1 MPVTVLLRCYA
12 ELNDYLSPGERQ
24 CDREI
29 PLPGPTTLGALLD
42 RVGIPAAAIEVALV
56 DGESR
61 GLDHLLRGGE
71 RVSLYPVF
79 EALDPTPMLRLRQ
92 APLRRV
98 RFVADAHLGRLARY
112 LRLLGFDTVYE
123 NDLGDPELAAIAERE
138 GRILL
143 SRDRAL
149 LAGAALSHGL
159 WVPSTRP
166 REQVA
171 QVVERLDLYR
181 LLRPFTRC
189 TICNGLLAAVDKAE
203 IAAEV
208 PERVHRVFDAF
219 WRCQGCGRLY
229 WQGSH
234 YQRLRGLVEQIAAAR
249 RPE

>member
-1 MPVTVLLRCYA
+1 MSASVLLRCYA
-12 ELNDYLSPGERQ
+12 ELNEFLAPGERQ
-24 CDREI
+24 RDREVA
-29 PLPGPTTLGALLD
+29 LAGPTTLGVLLD
-42 RVGIPAAAIEVALV
+42 RVGIPAAAVEVALV
-56 DGESR
+56 DGASC
-61 GLDHLLRGGE
+61 GLDHPLGGGE

-79 EALDPTPMLRLRQ
+79 EALDPTPMLRLRE

-112 LRLLGFDTVYE
+112 LRLLGFDTLYE
-123 NDLGDPELAAIAERE
+123 NDLGDPELAAIAKRE

-149 LAGAALSHGL
+149 LDGPGLTHGL

-189 TICNGLLAAVDKAE
+189 TICNGLLAEVEKAE
-203 IAAEV
+203 IAGEL
-208 PERVHRVFDAF
+208 PERVLRVFDAF

-234 YQRLRGLVEQIAAAR
+234 YQRLQALVEQIAAERA
-249 RPE
+249 PE